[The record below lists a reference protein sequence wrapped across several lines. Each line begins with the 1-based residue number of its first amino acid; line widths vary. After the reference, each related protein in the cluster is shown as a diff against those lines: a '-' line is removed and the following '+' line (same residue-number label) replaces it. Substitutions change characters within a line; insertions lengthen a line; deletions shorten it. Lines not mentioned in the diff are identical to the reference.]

1 LQKDNTET
9 VKVFALGGIGEIG
22 KNMYVVEVGQDL
34 FVLDA
39 GLKFPEQEMY
49 GIDLVIP
56 DISYLEKN
64 ADRIVGI
71 FITHGHE
78 DHIGAVPYVLKKLP
92 NVTFYVNKLTRSLLL
107 EKLSEQGIKRFNNV
121 VIYDETSTYQFNEAS
136 ISFFR
141 TTHSI
146 PDSFGFTIH
155 TNQGA
160 IVYTGDFKF
169 DQSKSPYPGADI
181 GKLAVIGD
189 KGVLCLLS
197 DSTNAERLG
206 YSGSEKKVAEEI
218 SKEVQKAKGRVIIAC
233 FSSNIYRIQQVIDA
247 CTQNERK
254 LAIVGASMV
263 KMIEIAKELN
273 YIHIPEDL
281 VISIVDTDNYKES
294 DIVILTTGTQ
304 GEPMAALSR
313 IAKGTH
319 KQVSIRKGDAVIMA
333 ATPIPGNE
341 MLVSSSV
348 NLLFKAGANVIYGYK
363 KVHVSGHGYEE
374 ELKLMLQLMK
384 PKYFI
389 PVHGE
394 FRMQKAHGHIAEEV
408 GISKSNI
415 FIIDKGES
423 IAFKNKLA
431 IPSERVEVGNVLIDG
446 IGIGDVGNI
455 VLRDRKLLSKDGI
468 LVVVVTFSKQRK
480 SIISG
485 PEIIT
490 RGFVYVRESEKLI
503 SRSTDIVK
511 EITEKMLENAQIEW
525 TLLKNSIRDALN
537 AYLYEETKRRPMIL
551 PILMEV

>member
-1 LQKDNTET
+1 MQKDNTET

>member
-1 LQKDNTET
+1 LQKDITET

-107 EKLSEQGIKRFNNV
+107 EKLSEQGIKHFNRV
-121 VIYDETSTYQFNEAS
+121 VIYDETSSFQFNEAS

-155 TNQGA
+155 TKQGA

-218 SKEVQKAKGRVIIAC
+218 SKEVQNAKGRVIIAC
-233 FSSNIYRIQQVIDA
+233 FASNIYRIQQVIDA
-247 CTQNERK
+247 CIQNERK

-273 YIHIPEDL
+273 YIQIPEDL

-294 DIVILTTGTQ
+294 DIAILTTGTQ

-319 KQVSIRKGDAVIMA
+319 KQVSIRKGDTVIMA

-408 GISKSNI
+408 GISKNNI

-431 IPSERVEVGNVLIDG
+431 IPSERVEVGNILIDG

-503 SRSTDIVK
+503 SKSTNIVK
-511 EITEKMLENAQIEW
+511 EITEKMLENDQIEW

-551 PILMEV
+551 PILMEI

>member
-1 LQKDNTET
+1 MQRDITET

-107 EKLSEQGIKRFNNV
+107 EKLSEQGIKHFNHV
-121 VIYDETSTYQFNEAS
+121 VIYDETSSFQFNEAS

-197 DSTNAERLG
+197 DSTNAERQG

-218 SKEVQKAKGRVIIAC
+218 SKEVQNAKGRVIIAC

-247 CTQNERK
+247 CAQNERK
-254 LAIVGASMV
+254 LAVVGASMV

-319 KQVSIRKGDAVIMA
+319 KQVSIRKGDTVIMA

-363 KVHVSGHGYEE
+363 KVHVSGHGYDE

-415 FIIDKGES
+415 FIIDKGDS

-431 IPSERVEVGNVLIDG
+431 IPSERVEVGNILIDG

-503 SRSTDIVK
+503 SKSTDIVK
-511 EITEKMLENAQIEW
+511 EITERILENDQIEW
-525 TLLKNSIRDALN
+525 TLLKNSIRDGLN

-551 PILMEV
+551 PILMEI

>member
-1 LQKDNTET
+1 LQKDITET

-107 EKLSEQGIKRFNNV
+107 EKLSEQGIKHFNRV
-121 VIYDETSTYQFNEAS
+121 VIYDETSSFQFNEAS

-155 TNQGA
+155 TKQGA

-218 SKEVQKAKGRVIIAC
+218 SKEVQNAKGRVIIAC
-233 FSSNIYRIQQVIDA
+233 FASNIYRIQQVIDA
-247 CTQNERK
+247 CIQNERK

-273 YIHIPEDL
+273 YIQIPEDL

-294 DIVILTTGTQ
+294 DIAILTTGTQ

-319 KQVSIRKGDAVIMA
+319 KQVSIRKGDTVIMA

-408 GISKSNI
+408 GISKNNI
-415 FIIDKGES
+415 FIIDKGDS
-423 IAFKNKLA
+423 VAFKNKLA
-431 IPSERVEVGNVLIDG
+431 IPSERVEVGNILIDG

-503 SRSTDIVK
+503 SKSTEIVK
-511 EITEKMLENAQIEW
+511 EITEKMLENDQIEW